1 MLLLGSTS
9 IVQKEMH
16 YENYKSRTQEF
27 FGDFAD
33 AFEQI
38 PEEKR
43 IKVRRG
49 AEPTFAMPAMQAPV
63 ASAAAAPAAG
73 SSPAEAPAEDDN
85 TTAITSPMVGTFYT
99 KPKPDAPNFISVGDH
114 VNADTVVCLVEAMK
128 MFNEIPAGI
137 SGTVTAVLVKNEEPV
152 DVGKPLFKVIPD

>member
-1 MLLLGSTS
+1 MSDGKNPESEVFDIDRLRNLVEL
-9 IVQKEMH
+9 M
-16 YENYKSRTQEF
+16 QEH
-27 FGDFAD
+27 DLSEID
-33 AFEQI
+33 LRN
-38 PEEKR
+38 EEKR

-49 AEPTFAMPAMQAPV
+49 AEPTFAVPAMQAPV
-63 ASAAAAPAAG
+63 AAAAAAPAAG
-73 SSPAEAPAEDDN
+73 GGSDEAPAEDDN

-99 KPKPDAPNFISVGDH
+99 KPKPDAPNFVSVGDH

>member
-1 MLLLGSTS
+1 MSDSNNPESEVFDIDRLRNLVEL
-9 IVQKEMH
+9 M
-16 YENYKSRTQEF
+16 QEH
-27 FGDFAD
+27 DLSEID
-33 AFEQI
+33 LRN
-38 PEEKR
+38 EEKR